1 MKPLIGN
8 PNMRHFAAV
17 VLFAA
22 ALPLYAQERP
32 KFEPAPAPPPEPGFN
47 FDSAVDAPTVNIRRG
62 DIQQTEERAS
72 IVDGK
77 KTVTVTSPAGT
88 VYELREDIGDGA
100 PTRSR
105 LGDSGLRVPLWQ
117 IYPF

>member
-1 MKPLIGN
+1 
-8 PNMRHFAAV
+8 
-17 VLFAA
+17 
-22 ALPLYAQERP
+22 
-32 KFEPAPAPPPEPGFN
+32 
-47 FDSAVDAPTVNIRRG
+47 
-62 DIQQTEERAS
+62 
-72 IVDGK
+72 VDGK